1 MRVAVTGANGLFGRG
16 LVRQLT
22 AAGHDVVPLTR
33 ADADI
38 TDAAAVRAAVE
49 PIRPE
54 LIINAAASPDIDAC
68 EADPDFARCVNVEG
82 TRNVADAARGACA
95 GLVQIS
101 TDAVF
106 DGAKRSPYTE
116 TDPTNPPTVY
126 GRTKLDAERVATTVA
141 LHWIVR
147 VSVLFGPG
155 KTNFAEKCLRTIA
168 AGQHYITTS
177 DQLGSATYTLDA
189 ARTIM
194 ALVASRRCG
203 IFHVTNT
210 GECTREELARK
221 AAELAGLD
229 PARVIGRPS
238 AEIKRVPRLKYAVMA
253 HDGVRLAGIPMP
265 RPWQDALAE
274 YVATLKL

>member
-22 AAGHDVVPLTR
+22 AAGRDVVPLTR

-49 PIRPE
+49 RIRPE

-126 GRTKLDAERVATTVA
+126 GRTKLEAEHVAATVA
-141 LHWIVR
+141 RHWIVR

-155 KTNFAEKCLRTIA
+155 KTNFVEKSLRTIA
-168 AGQHYITTS
+168 ARQDYLTAS

-194 ALVASRRCG
+194 ALVACG
-203 IFHVTNT
+203 HCGVFHVSNA
-210 GECTREELARK
+210 GQCTREELARE
-221 AAELAGLD
+221 AAKLAGLD
-229 PARVIGRPS
+229 PSRVIGRPS
-238 AEIKRVPRLKYAVMA
+238 AEIKPTPRLKYAVMA
-253 HDGVRLAGIPMP
+253 HDGLRRAGVPVP
-265 RPWQDALAE
+265 RHWHEALAE
-274 YVATLKL
+274 YVAMLTD